1 MGASLAQRAATAD
14 RRRKAIALR
23 LAGAQYE
30 QIAEQLGY
38 ADRGAAYN
46 DIRRSLE
53 QNLKEGSAD
62 GETLRELNRLRM
74 ERLIV
79 ASWSAATNG
88 DQKAIETTRRLI
100 ESLNKMYGIGTTMRV
115 EHITI
120 DAVDAEIARLQEKLA
135 DNDRRLGNV
144 PVGEASTP
152 SRIEA

>member
-1 MGASLAQRAATAD
+1 MPTSLAQRAATAE

-38 ADRGAAYN
+38 ANRQAARE

-53 QNLKEGSAD
+53 QNIKEGSAD

-74 ERLIV
+74 ERLLVV
-79 ASWSAATNG
+79 AWQQAMNG
-88 DQKAIETTRRLI
+88 DSKAMEAARRMI
-100 ESLNKMYGIGTTMRV
+100 ESMNRMYGIGTTMRV

-135 DNDRRLGNV
+135 DNDRRLGNLPAGTSPAV
-144 PVGEASTP
+144 AGVEA
-152 SRIEA
+152 